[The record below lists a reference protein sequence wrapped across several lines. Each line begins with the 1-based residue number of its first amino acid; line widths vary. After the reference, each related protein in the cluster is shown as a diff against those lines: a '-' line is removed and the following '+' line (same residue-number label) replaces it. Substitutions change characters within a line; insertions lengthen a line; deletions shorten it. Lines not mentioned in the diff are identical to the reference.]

1 MTNPALCGQA
11 AAFRPR
17 EESPGICVGKRCIHE
32 HKAGIEGE
40 QGFWHRFVE
49 ILRRCVGRANVFEDA
64 PLAVILGPMVVVNFG
79 RYSSK
84 RSTLQVCTRADVAQ
98 IDAALY
104 YGSPFGDV
112 GKRLSVT

>member
-40 QGFWHRFVE
+40 QGFWAMPGHVE
-49 ILRRCVGRANVFEDA
+49 PTQFIPPPAMASRLR
-64 PLAVILGPMVVVNFG
+64 P
-79 RYSSK
+79 
-84 RSTLQVCTRADVAQ
+84 STIA
-98 IDAALY
+98 
-104 YGSPFGDV
+104 
-112 GKRLSVT
+112 